1 MVEKLESKFEGAE
14 YLQWDAASSTNG
26 SNVTKRVGIES
37 SEWFESASESFSDT
51 LLILIQELAAAMSW
65 CCVVFVLS
73 RLDRQTKLI

>member
-37 SEWFESASESFSDT
+37 SEWFESASERASER
-51 LLILIQELAAAMSW
+51 EL
-65 CCVVFVLS
+65 
-73 RLDRQTKLI
+73 